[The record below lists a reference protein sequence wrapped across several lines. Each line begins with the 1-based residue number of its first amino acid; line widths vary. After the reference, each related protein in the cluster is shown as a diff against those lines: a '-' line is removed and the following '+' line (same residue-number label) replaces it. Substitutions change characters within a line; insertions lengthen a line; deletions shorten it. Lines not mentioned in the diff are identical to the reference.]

1 MGKATGGGKAT
12 HTGTDYQNRSAAWI
26 AVLIL
31 AERDSAMP
39 LGLPA
44 GVTLESIQCETE
56 QPVDDTLVNTS
67 VSGHLFFQSKHT
79 IDLETKEGSE
89 FASVVDQFVR
99 QYLHA
104 RNSAPGVLP
113 LGRMLDPDR
122 DRFVLAT
129 SSKSSAALRVD
140 LSAILRRLR
149 ELNPHRK
156 GGTVES
162 IAMSDAERH
171 AFRVVRDHLTRSW
184 LTETGTVPTDGEV
197 CFVLELVHVLVLDL
211 DPDETHDREARTILR
226 TSILKDPSRADAAWG
241 TLISTCALCA
251 KGRSGIDRSGL
262 QKVLIDATY
271 DLNAPRSYRADIDRL
286 SRHSQDTFARFDNL
300 ATIDVGRSKVKID
313 RPCTAALTAVAQD
326 TSLVVVGE
334 PGAGKSISL
343 HEATAALKR
352 NGRDIVYLAA
362 DSLASESLG
371 ELRAE
376 LNLDHDLVDVL
387 AYWPG
392 AATGILVIDALDAAR
407 SDGSSKTLRDLIGAT
422 FRTAE
427 RWRVVAS
434 IREFDLRYSAELQRL
449 FRGSPV
455 DGFAHPQFRTVS
467 HLLVPRL
474 DEGELVQVRTQAPDL
489 GALLDSTQ
497 EKLHDL
503 LRVAFNLRL
512 MGELLGQGVPT
523 AELTPIRTQLELLDR
538 YWLHRVVR
546 DDRFGDS
553 REAVL
558 RLASESMVAARSLR
572 ASRNTIA
579 RDPAAGGPLGEVLSC
594 GVLVEWQSPGR
605 VRPDREFLAYS
616 HHVLHD
622 YAIARLLFRGNGDEL
637 IRRLGGVPD
646 LAMSIRPSLVMHYQY
661 LWALD
666 ADHRELWEVSKR
678 VQLAPDIPEIA
689 RTVGP
694 VVAAGLFEAVE
705 DCDPIIDDLEVS
717 RGS

>member
-1 MGKATGGGKAT
+1 MGKGTGGGKAT

-26 AVLIL
+26 GVLIL
-31 AERDSAMP
+31 AERDAALP
-39 LGLPA
+39 LALPA
-44 GVTLESIQCETE
+44 GVTLDSIQCETDL
-56 QPVDDTLVNTS
+56 PVDDTLARTS
-67 VSGHLFFQSKHT
+67 ATGHLFIQAKHT
-79 IDLETKEGSE
+79 IGLETKEDSE

-99 QYLHA
+99 QYLLA
-104 RNSAPGVLP
+104 RNEAPEVVP
-113 LGRMLDPDR
+113 SGRMLDPDL
-122 DRFVLAT
+122 DRFVLVT
-129 SSKSSAALRVD
+129 SSKSSAPLRVD
-140 LSAILRRLR
+140 LSVVLRRLR
-149 ELNPHRK
+149 ELEPHRK

-162 IAMSDAERH
+162 VAMSDAERH
-171 AFRVVRDHLTRSW
+171 AFRVVREHLARSW
-184 LTETGTVPTDGEV
+184 RTEKGMDPTDSEV
-197 CFVLELVHVLVLDL
+197 GFVLELVHVLVLDL
-211 DPDETHDREARTILR
+211 EPDETHDREARTILR
-226 TSILKDPSRADAAWG
+226 TSILKDPSRADSAWG
-241 TLISTCALCA
+241 TLISTCALRA
-251 KGRSGIDRSGL
+251 KGRSGIDRPGL
-262 QKVLIDATY
+262 QKILIDATD
-271 DLNAPRSYRADIDRL
+271 DLNVPRSYRADIDRL
-286 SRHSQDTFARFDNL
+286 SRHSQDTFARFEIL
-300 ATIDVGRSKVKID
+300 ASIDVGRSKVKID
-313 RPCTAALTAVAQD
+313 RPCTAALTSVAQD
-326 TSLVVVGE
+326 RSLVVVGE

-352 NGRDIVYLAA
+352 NGRDVVYLAA

-376 LNLDHDLVDVL
+376 LNLEHDLVDAL
-387 AYWPG
+387 ANWPG
-392 AATGILVIDALDAAR
+392 AAPGILVIDALDASR
-407 SDGSSKTLRDLIGAT
+407 SDGSSKTLRNLIGAT
-422 FRTAE
+422 FRTAK

-434 IREFDLRYSAELQRL
+434 IREFDLRYSADLQRL
-449 FRGSPV
+449 FCGSSV
-455 DGFAHPQFRTVS
+455 DGFAHPQFRSVS

-474 DEGELVQVRTQAPDL
+474 DEGELAQVRTQAPDL
-489 GALLDSTQ
+489 GVLFESTQ
-497 EKLHDL
+497 EKLRDL

-512 MGELLGQGVPT
+512 MGELLGEGVPT

-538 YWLHRVVR
+538 YWLHRVIR
-546 DDRFGDS
+546 DDRFGDA

-579 RDPAAGGPLGEVLSC
+579 RDPSAGGPLGEILHC

-646 LAMSIRPSLVMHYQY
+646 LAMSMRPSLIMHYQY

-666 ADHRELWEVSKR
+666 ADHREFWEVSKR

-694 VVAAGLFEAVE
+694 VVAADLFEAVE
-705 DCDPIIDDLEVS
+705 DCNPIIDDLGVS
-717 RGS
+717 RGN